1 MFHPHSRGWNFTQK
15 CEQQE
20 ISIIGDHLMVYSTKL
35 TIIQVY
41 LSIILYMYMSIGENQ
56 EALIMETPS

>member
-20 ISIIGDHLMVYSTKL
+20 ISIIGDYFRVYSTKL
-35 TIIQVY
+35 TIIHIY
-41 LSIILYMYMSIGENQ
+41 FSIILYMYMSIGKNQ
-56 EALIMETPS
+56 EARIMETPS